1 VSTLTL
7 TPTVLDGIGGEPT
20 LDDVLVG
27 VWEGLAADRMVE
39 CPVCGGGM
47 EPDHG
52 AYAGSVRGC
61 CTACSATLR

>member
-27 VWEGLAADRMVE
+27 VWEGLAADRAVE
-39 CPVCGGGM
+39 CPVCAGGM

-52 AYAGSVRGC
+52 AHASSLRGC